1 MSSVFFWLLIVVC
14 VVALVLLFFPL
25 KVRITFEVG
34 ERGGQAHFF
43 FFKKNFW
50 NYEKKWGKD
59 NSELKIQNSQLGSG
73 GESNAECGMQ
83 NAECGMQNFV
93 EASAATELARALS
106 SRSQN
111 ECEALMQNAELSSG
125 EEKTCKTEKME
136 GEKEKRSL
144 TDKEFWT
151 LLLTPDLD
159 ARGLRYAKAVLVAL
173 FKFLK
178 VKFVDCYVEG
188 IRMDYETMGYGAA
201 ANGVMKGFPYLED
214 WDIRMDWCNEKEL
227 HSAGTILL
235 PTNLC
240 RTLGFLLCAAYY
252 CGILAF
258 IFWRRRAAV
267 LKTGE
272 LPKLGFVRR
281 KIVDWMAED

>member
-1 MSSVFFWLLIVVC
+1 MKSDENI
-14 VVALVLLFFPL
+14 
-25 KVRITFEVG
+25 
-34 ERGGQAHFF
+34 
-43 FFKKNFW
+43 
-50 NYEKKWGKD
+50 D
-59 NSELKIQNSQLGSG
+59 
-73 GESNAECGMQ
+73 
-83 NAECGMQNFV
+83 
-93 EASAATELARALS
+93 
-106 SRSQN
+106 
-111 ECEALMQNAELSSG
+111 SG
-125 EEKTCKTEKME
+125 EEKTCKSEKME

-201 ANGVMKGFPYLED
+201 VNGVMKGFPYLED

>member
-59 NSELKIQNSQLGSG
+59 NSEFKIQNSQLGLGGGGNSEFKIQNSQLGSD
-73 GESNAECGMQ
+73 GESNAEFKIQ
-83 NAECGMQNFV
+83 NSKLKSDENID
-93 EASAATELARALS
+93 
-106 SRSQN
+106 
-111 ECEALMQNAELSSG
+111 SG
-125 EEKTCKTEKME
+125 EEKTCKSEKME

-201 ANGVMKGFPYLED
+201 VNGVMKGFPYLED

>member
-50 NYEKKWGKD
+50 NYEKKWGK
-59 NSELKIQNSQLGSG
+59 G
-73 GESNAECGMQ
+73 NAECR
-83 NAECGMQNFV
+83 MQNFV

-111 ECEALMQNAELSSG
+111 ECEALMQNAELSSS
-125 EEKTCKTEKME
+125 EEKTCKSEKME